1 MNQTP
6 HEVVRVV
13 GVALLAMGKK
23 SIFDEAT
30 KQILGEIWQ
39 QKLQKFWRVKANVNI
54 TLTFSQ
60 KNQEFGIENFTFR

>member
-30 KQILGEIWQ
+30 KQILGEI
-39 QKLQKFWRVKANVNI
+39 
-54 TLTFSQ
+54 
-60 KNQEFGIENFTFR
+60 

>member
-30 KQILGEIWQ
+30 KQISGEIWQ
-39 QKLQKFWRVKANVNI
+39 PKTAKILTCKGECKHNFNIFSKKSRVWN
-54 TLTFSQ
+54 
-60 KNQEFGIENFTFR
+60 

>member
-1 MNQTP
+1 MLFIWGRAGADTDMNQTP

-30 KQILGEIWQ
+30 EQISGEIWQ
-39 QKLQKFWRVKANVNI
+39 QKLQKLWYLKRRMQTK
-54 TLTFSQ
+54 L
-60 KNQEFGIENFTFR
+60 